1 MYIEGVEASVR
12 WRALNLLAPDI
23 ICSWL
28 SAMLAEGGGLLGR
41 GRGVEMGKS
50 SSSAML
56 GVYILCMN
64 LAILKR
70 L

>member
-1 MYIEGVEASVR
+1 MEGVEANIC

-23 ICSWL
+23 ASSWL

-41 GRGVEMGKS
+41 GGGEGVGES

-56 GVYILCMN
+56 GVYGLRMS
-64 LAILKR
+64 LVILKR